1 MKKNRRNRNAIAEQ
15 ETKINNA
22 NERINSLLGAKK
34 YQTEEEQ
41 LETDIL
47 IQQLEAD
54 IVAYQEAIAD
64 FDSEITENTRQK

>member
-1 MKKNRRNRNAIAEQ
+1 M
-15 ETKINNA
+15 
-22 NERINSLLGAKK
+22 LGAKK

-41 LETDIL
+41 LNTDIL

-64 FDSEITENTRQK
+64 FDSEITEYEAKIEEHNKKIEEYKQGEQE